1 MSQIRFLTLCALA
14 VSAALPGCATE
25 CAYGAYG
32 TVCYSTGYYYDSL
45 VSGIDYETSLDDVVI
60 TTGVTGENDDPGR
73 FLFIE
78 GATVSFSLGGTDLGE
93 AAAKERVTPFDLAGV
108 VEEAIGECDV
118 SATLPDDGSAF
129 QIVHNVAVLLQTL
142 DTDGDAA
149 GTIDIRPEVAALFEN
164 VTINFDQPW
173 EDFQTDPALEGVL
186 AAANS
191 GNLFEGT
198 ETRTLR
204 DRVDALRALYQGIP
218 GLCE

>member
-14 VSAALPGCATE
+14 VSAALPGCTTE

-45 VSGIDYETSLDDVVI
+45 ISGIDYETSLDGEVI
-60 TTGVTGENDDPGR
+60 RTGVTGENEDPGR

-93 AAAKERVTPFDLAGV
+93 TAAKERITPFDLAGV
-108 VEEAIGECDV
+108 VEEVIGECDG
-118 SATLPDDGSAF
+118 SASLPDDGSAF
-129 QIVHNVAVLLQTL
+129 RIVHNMAALLQTL
-142 DTDGDAA
+142 DTDGDPA

-164 VTINFDQPW
+164 VTIDFDQPW
-173 EDFQTDPALEGVL
+173 EVFRADPDLQGVL
-186 AAANS
+186 DAANN
-191 GNLFEGT
+191 GDLFP

-204 DRVDALRALYQGIP
+204 ERVAALVALYQGI
-218 GLCE
+218 GLCP

>member
-32 TVCYSTGYYYDSL
+32 TVCYTTGYYYDSR
-45 VSGIDYETSLDDVVI
+45 VSGIDYETSLDGEVI
-60 TTGVTGENDDPGR
+60 MTGVTGDDDDPGR

-93 AAAKERVTPFDLAGV
+93 TDAKERVTPFDFAGIA
-108 VEEAIGECDV
+108 EEAVGGCDV
-118 SATLPDDGSAF
+118 SGALPDDTSAF
-129 QIVHNVAVLLQTL
+129 RRVANLAVLLQTL
-142 DTDGDAA
+142 DADGDAA

-164 VTINFDQPW
+164 VPIDFDQPW
-173 EDFQTDPALEGVL
+173 EDFRNDTALQDVL
-186 AAANS
+186 DAANS
-191 GNLFEGT
+191 ANLFP

-204 DRVDALRALYQGIP
+204 DRVAALVALYRGI

>member
-45 VSGIDYETSLDDVVI
+45 VSGIDYETSLEDGEVI
-60 TTGVTGENDDPGR
+60 RTGVTGEDDDPGR

-78 GATVSFSLGGTDLGE
+78 GATVSFSLGGTDLGKTD
-93 AAAKERVTPFDLAGV
+93 AKERVTPFDLAGV
-108 VEEAIGECDV
+108 AEPAPAIGECDV
-118 SATLPDDGSAF
+118 SASLRDDGSAF
-129 QIVHNVAVLLQTL
+129 RIVHNMAALLQTL
-142 DTDGDAA
+142 DTDGDPA
-149 GTIDIRPEVAALFEN
+149 GTIDIDPKVKDLFEN
-164 VTINFDQPW
+164 ETIDLNQSW
-173 EDFQTDPALEGVL
+173 EDFQTDPVLERVL
-186 AAANS
+186 DAANS
-191 GNLFEGT
+191 GDLFP

-204 DRVDALRALYQGIP
+204 DRVAALVALYRGI